1 MYTTKCLIQFNTH
14 AAHIQVQIDG
24 TICVFKHND
33 RSCDFQVFQSDDNLS
48 ASDYILES
56 LPTTYYRV
64 TVNGDD
70 EEQV

>member
-14 AAHIQVQIDG
+14 AAHIQVEIDG

-33 RSCDFQVFQSDDNLS
+33 CSCDFQVFTAEDNLA
-48 ASDYILES
+48 ASDYIIEC

-64 TVNGDD
+64 SVAGDID
-70 EEQV
+70 E